1 MPSHRLEDHETPTVE
16 AAAGF
21 ERYHAFPDWDE
32 SLAREEA
39 RREPAE
45 RDPWEQYQ
53 RRLRG
58 GDS

>member
-1 MPSHRLEDHETPTVE
+1 VRRERDLETPTVE

-45 RDPWEQYQ
+45 TDPWEQYQ

-58 GDS
+58 GDQ